1 MVPEAIS
8 ITCLHLL
15 TNCVGL
21 HVSSHPYR
29 GRELSFPPVTVINMV
44 NPSESHRIHVPIH
57 PLGRLA
63 KPQPGLARQVL
74 QLMLRLKTGPPT
86 PWNAGELCVGQND
99 RAFTSNIVKHKLHG
113 HIQRHGHVEHETS
126 FLVER

>member
-1 MVPEAIS
+1 
-8 ITCLHLL
+8 
-15 TNCVGL
+15 
-21 HVSSHPYR
+21 
-29 GRELSFPPVTVINMV
+29 MV